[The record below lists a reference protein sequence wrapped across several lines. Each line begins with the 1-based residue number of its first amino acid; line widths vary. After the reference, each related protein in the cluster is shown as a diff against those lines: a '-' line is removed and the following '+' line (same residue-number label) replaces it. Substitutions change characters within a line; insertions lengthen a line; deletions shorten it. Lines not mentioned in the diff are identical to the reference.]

1 MARSEQLPDP
11 VIFREFPFNVG
22 VKILAPGDIRP
33 TPEQQAA
40 YRRFA
45 KLGDPLA
52 DALIE
57 MFRRLPTG
65 QGRALFETALE
76 HGIEAVPDAPAE
88 LKAFFAHLDS
98 EPFWLDRE
106 KLDRAAGVSGRVG
119 PWATNLALSM
129 FSLNGGY
136 LASRAGKVLVGTGGL
151 AAEAMAPRRVVET
164 ATWWVD
170 VTGRGGLERFGPG
183 FKNTVR
189 VRVMHAQVRAGMN
202 RRPDWDHEQWDHPI
216 NQSLTAGT
224 LMLFSLATI
233 AGCNAV
239 GLTFSKKEKAAVYHQ
254 WRYVGHLM
262 GLDPEILP
270 ADETDTWRLLWLQAD
285 YEFLPDED
293 SRRLSKALVS
303 ALGPI
308 YGFDGPG
315 LRSRLLRRAFTLYS
329 VSYSRILLGK
339 TNSDFLEMPY
349 SRVFLAA
356 VLATAAINGVLEV
369 PRRLIPGATGL
380 SERVGRR
387 LTERMMARAARANRP
402 DRSYA
407 RHDRLAETRAA

>member
-22 VKILAPGDIRP
+22 VKMLAPGDIRP

-45 KLGDPLA
+45 KMGDPLA

-76 HGIEAVPDAPAE
+76 HGIETVPDAPTE

-202 RRPDWDHEQWDHPI
+202 RRPDWDYEQWDHPI

-308 YGFDGPG
+308 YGFDGPD
-315 LRSRLLRRAFTLYS
+315 LRSRLLRHAFTLYS

-356 VLATAAINGVLEV
+356 VLTTAAINGVLEV

-387 LTERMMARAARANRP
+387 LTERMMARAARVNRP

-407 RHDRLAETRAA
+407 RHDRPAETRAA